1 MLQITDHIYGIMTKM
16 HFVNYYVIDNDGV
29 LTVIDIGLSS
39 GDVKTLERELESKG
53 WSLEQVQH
61 ILITHAHP
69 DHIGG
74 LAALQAR
81 SNAHT
86 YIHRRDAAVVRG
98 GEKSPTEKP
107 ENLGFFGRMMLR
119 IIANATMEPARVDTE
134 LNGGEVLVDILPGLE
149 VIHLPGHSYGQCGFW
164 LPDEKL
170 LIGGDVMMNFP
181 WGISKPLRFVSPD
194 WNAVH
199 ESIRK
204 VADLDVQILCLGH
217 GAIVRGNVSDKI
229 AHLL

>member
-1 MLQITDHIYGIMTKM
+1 MLQITDHIYGIMTKLQ
-16 HFVNYYVIDNDGV
+16 FVNYYVIDNEGV
-29 LTVIDIGLSS
+29 LTVIDIGLNA
-39 GDVKTLERELESKG
+39 GDVQRLERELQSKG

-61 ILITHAHP
+61 ILITHAHS

-74 LAALQAR
+74 LAALQVR
-81 SNAHT
+81 INAHT
-86 YIHRRDAAVVRG
+86 YIHRLDAGVVRG
-98 GEKSPTEKP
+98 SEKGPTEKP

-119 IIANATMEPARVDTE
+119 IAANSTIEPARVDTE
-134 LNGGEVLVDILPGLE
+134 LNGGEVLIDILPGLE

-181 WGISKPLRFVSPD
+181 WGLSKPLRPVSPD

-204 VADLDVQILCLGH
+204 VADLEPQILCLGH
-217 GAIVRGNVSDKI
+217 GAIVRGDVRDKM